1 MPTALLAGAFGQRNP
16 GDDALLEAFTRALPD
31 WDVVATVGPQSLP
44 EEGGARAVSSAEP
57 RRVARQAAS
66 ADAVIFAGGTVFKGL
81 RRETGRPPLDLLRRA
96 LALAYG
102 AKALG
107 KPLALVGVGASPI
120 ASRQGRALMRR
131 LVGQADLLVLRDEE
145 SADVLAEAGAQAPF
159 RVGADPAWT
168 LFDAPPRLPS
178 TDGSG
183 VLVALS
189 HEAGGGRLADDLAAA
204 LVPVLAAQHPVRL
217 QPWQIGGLTRP
228 DDLDLA
234 RAIDRRLG
242 GAAELLLP
250 PVDLH
255 EAQALFARQ
264 RLVVGL
270 RFHALVTAAA
280 AGTRFVAVAHEPKLA
295 AVARRLG
302 QPAVAVDGDGL
313 DPILLARE
321 ILTALD
327 GGAPPRAATV
337 RGEIARSEQS
347 LRLLRLLLS
356 RGRAEDADTIGT
368 LPLAPGGWS
377 S

>member
-31 WDVVATVGPQSLP
+31 WGVVATVGPQSLP
-44 EEGGARAVSSAEP
+44 DEGGARAVSSAEP
-57 RRVARQAAS
+57 RRVARHAAA

-81 RRETGRPPLDLLRRA
+81 RPETGRPPLDLLRRA

-145 SADVLAEAGAQAPF
+145 SADVLAEAGAPAPF

-168 LFDAPPRLPS
+168 LFDAPPRLPERQG
-178 TDGSG
+178 DA

-189 HEAGGGRLADDLAAA
+189 HEAGGARLADDLAAA
-204 LVPVLAAQHPVRL
+204 LVPVLAAQHPVLL
-217 QPWQIGGLTRP
+217 QPWQIGGLTRR

-234 RAIDRRLG
+234 RAVNLRLG
-242 GAAELLLP
+242 GAGELLLP
-250 PVDLH
+250 PADLH

-264 RLVVGL
+264 GVVVGL
-270 RFHALVTAAA
+270 RFHALVAAAA
-280 AGTRFVAVAHEPKLA
+280 AGTRFVAVAHEPKLG

-302 QPAVAVDGDGL
+302 QSAVAAHAGGV
-313 DPILLARE
+313 DPIALART
-321 ILTALD
+321 ILKALD
-327 GGAPPRAATV
+327 GGAPPRAAAV
-337 RGEIARSEQS
+337 RGEIARSEQG

-368 LPLAPGGWS
+368 LPLAPGEWS
-377 S
+377 H

>member
-16 GDDALLEAFTRALPD
+16 GDDALLQAFTRGLPD

-44 EEGGARAVSSAEP
+44 DEGGARAVSSSDP
-57 RRVARQAAS
+57 RRVARQAAT
-66 ADAVIFAGGTVFKGL
+66 ADAVIFAGGTVFKSL

-168 LFDAPPRLPS
+168 LLDAPPRLPA
-178 TDGSG
+178 TDASA

-189 HEAGGGRLADDLAAA
+189 HEAGGGALADDLAAA
-204 LVPVLAAQHPVRL
+204 LVPVLAAQHPVLL

-234 RAIDRRLG
+234 RAVNQRLG

-250 PVDLH
+250 PADLQ
-255 EAQALFARQ
+255 EARTLFARQ
-264 RLVVGL
+264 GLVVGL
-270 RFHALVTAAA
+270 RFHALVAAAA
-280 AGTRFVAVAHEPKLA
+280 AGTRFVAVVHEAKLG
-295 AVARRLG
+295 AVARRMG
-302 QPAVAVDGDGL
+302 QPVVSAGAGGL
-313 DPILLARE
+313 DPRELTGAILG
-321 ILTALD
+321 ALEH
-327 GGAPPRAATV
+327 GTPPRAAAV
-337 RGEIARSEQS
+337 RGEIARSEQG

-368 LPLAPGGWS
+368 LPLAPGEWS
-377 S
+377 H

>member
-44 EEGGARAVSSAEP
+44 DEGGARAVSSAEP
-57 RRVARQAAS
+57 RRVAREAAA

-107 KPLALVGVGASPI
+107 KPLALVGVGASPV
-120 ASRQGRALMRR
+120 ASRQGCALMRR

-145 SADVLAEAGAQAPF
+145 SADVLAGAGAPAPF

-178 TDGSG
+178 SDGEG

-189 HEAGGGRLADDLAAA
+189 HEAGDGRLADDLAAA
-204 LVPVLAAQHPVRL
+204 LVPILAAQHPVRL

-250 PVDLH
+250 PADLH

-264 RLVVGL
+264 ALVVGL
-270 RFHALVTAAA
+270 RFHALVAAAA

-302 QPAVAVDGDGL
+302 QPAVTVDADGL
-313 DPILLARE
+313 DPVVLSGAIR
-321 ILTALD
+321 TALD
-327 GGAPPRAATV
+327 GGAPPRAGAV
-337 RGEIARSEQS
+337 RGEIARAEQG

-368 LPLAPGGWS
+368 LPLAPGEWS
-377 S
+377 A

>member
-1 MPTALLAGAFGQRNP
+1 
-16 GDDALLEAFTRALPD
+16 
-31 WDVVATVGPQSLP
+31 
-44 EEGGARAVSSAEP
+44 
-57 RRVARQAAS
+57 VARQAAS

-107 KPLALVGVGASPI
+107 KPLALVGVGASPV

-168 LFDAPPRLPS
+168 LFDAPPRLPAS
-178 TDGSG
+178 DGTG

-204 LVPVLAAQHPVRL
+204 LVPVLAAQHPVLL

-302 QPAVAVDGDGL
+302 QPAVAVDGDGP

-368 LPLAPGGWS
+368 LPLAPGEWS